1 VFSGARWI
9 GEKAVLLWVARMLR
23 RWKPMYGQDL
33 ELKVDYVIQE
43 LEKVANRSP
52 SLCWYGEMQSKVG
65 EVWFSVFGI
74 GLRRCDTV

>member
-1 VFSGARWI
+1 MCFQGLVWT

-43 LEKVANRSP
+43 LEKVAN
-52 SLCWYGEMQSKVG
+52 
-65 EVWFSVFGI
+65 
-74 GLRRCDTV
+74 